1 MPLFSR
7 VNERVNRGKLRRRV
21 QASTEKGWIRVSTGK
36 VRITASVR
44 NVESGRV
51 PEKGLG
57 EYWERVESKHVP
69 EK

>member
-21 QASTEKGWIRVSTGK
+21 RASTEKGWIRVSPGK

-44 NVESGRV
+44 NVESG
-51 PEKGLG
+51 
-57 EYWERVESKHVP
+57 
-69 EK
+69 